1 MTLSSADA
9 LAVLYVGDDGSADAV
24 ADGLERVDGRFDV
37 ETATTAGDALRRLSE
52 TAVDCLVSEYDLP
65 DSDGLALLEAVR
77 GDADHD
83 GLPVVLYTD
92 AGSESVASE
101 AIRAGVSDYLPKAD
115 ADIDRLAER
124 VAAAVESRRSR
135 ARFESNER
143 RLSLFFEQ
151 SSLGVIEWDSEARL
165 VRLNDAAEDILGY
178 TEAELQ
184 GEPWGTLVPDDNQE
198 AVADVM
204 ERLVANDGGSHSVNE
219 NIRKDGE
226 RIVCEWHNRVVTDDD
241 GEVIALF
248 SQFRDVTEQHRQREL
263 LEGRERVLKEMYELI
278 SAREKSFTEQ
288 VEALLALG
296 RDVLGVSYGTL
307 SKVCGDEYLFEV
319 VDAAPDAEFQ
329 LEAGDTIPLSMTN
342 CEVAV
347 STEQT
352 LVLGD
357 IERDAPELL
366 ERGGN
371 AEWGIG
377 CYLGAPVFV
386 DGDVYGTFCFYDTD
400 THAEQFTEWEVT
412 LVDLMSGWVGYELQR
427 REANQRLKRQ
437 NERLEEFAS
446 LVSHDLRN
454 PLNVAQGRL
463 ELGREECDNDHLAV
477 VERAHGRMQTLI
489 EDMLLLA
496 RVGRGVDEVSPVALA
511 ELVRD
516 CWQGVA
522 TGDATLVVDT
532 VRTVRADETR
542 LRQLL
547 ENLLRNSVEHGS
559 TSSRTESGDSVEHG
573 GEYVTVTVGTFADGF
588 YVADDGP
595 GIPAESR
602 EQVFDSGY
610 TTKSDGTGFGLA
622 IVREI
627 ADDHGWAIQIT
638 ESEAGGARFE
648 FTGVEFEDNE

>member
-1 MTLSSADA
+1 MTLSSADT
-9 LAVLYVGDDGSADAV
+9 LAILYVGDDGFADAV
-24 ADGLERVDGRFDV
+24 ADGLERADGRFDV
-37 ETATTAGDALRRLSE
+37 ETATTAGDALRLLSE

-92 AGSESVASE
+92 AGSESVASD
-101 AIRAGVSDYLPKAD
+101 AIGAGVSDYLSKAD
-115 ADIDRLAER
+115 ADVGRLAER
-124 VAAAVESRRSR
+124 VAAAIETRRSR

-151 SSLGVIEWDSEARL
+151 SSLGVIEWDAEARL

-184 GEPWGTLVPDDNQE
+184 GEPWGTIVPDDKQE
-198 AVADVM
+198 AIADVM
-204 ERLVANDGGSHSVNE
+204 ERLVEDDGGSHSVNE
-219 NIRKDGE
+219 NVRKDGE
-226 RIVCEWHNRVVTDDD
+226 RILCEWHNRVVTDDD
-241 GEVIALF
+241 GAVIALF
-248 SQFRDVTEQHRQREL
+248 SQFRDVTEQRRQREL
-263 LEGRERVLKEMYELI
+263 LEGRERVLREMYELI

-296 RDVLGVSYGTL
+296 RDVLGVDYGIL
-307 SKVCGDEYLFEV
+307 SEVRGDEYVIEV
-319 VDAAPDAEFQ
+319 VDGGDGR
-329 LEAGDTIPLSMTN
+329 LGAGTTVPLSETT
-342 CEVAV
+342 CETTV

-352 LVLGD
+352 LVFGD
-357 IERDAPELL
+357 IHRDAPE
-366 ERGGN
+366 EVEKSGYTN
-371 AEWGIG
+371 WGTQ

-386 DGDVYGTFCFYDTD
+386 DDGVYGTLCFYDDEARAT
-400 THAEQFTEWEVT
+400 QFSEWEVT

-463 ELGREECDNDHLAV
+463 ELGREECDNEHLAI

-496 RVGRGVDEVSPVALA
+496 RVGRGVTEVTPVVLA
-511 ELVRD
+511 DIVRG

-532 VRTVRADETR
+532 DRTVRADETR

-547 ENLLRNSVEHGS
+547 ETLLRNSVEHG
-559 TSSRTESGDSVEHG
+559 GDH
-573 GEYVTVTVGTFADGF
+573 VTVTVGALADGF

-595 GIPAESR
+595 GIPAEHR
-602 EQVFDSGY
+602 ERVFESGY
-610 TTKSDGTGFGLA
+610 TTKDDGTGFGLA

-627 ADDHGWAIQIT
+627 VDDHDWVVRIA
-638 ESEAGGARFE
+638 ESETGGARFE
-648 FTGVEFEDNE
+648 FTGVEFDGDGE